1 MDRVQGSPR
10 AKATP
15 RDAEPAVEIR
25 ELVKH
30 YGATPVLRG
39 INLTI
44 AAGTSVALF
53 GPNGAGKST
62 LLNLIATLARPTSGT
77 IRVCGY
83 DSVKEGP
90 RARGCAGMLS
100 HAPWVYDRM
109 SVRDNVRFFAKL
121 RGKPLSDG
129 EILDALADMDLDNV
143 ADADAGTLSRGMKQR
158 LGIVRAFL
166 GTPALLLM
174 DEPFTG
180 LDRKSAGL
188 LCDRMIRFR
197 EAGGTLLTVT
207 HAVSEGWRIATRAL
221 MLHRGRLVQD
231 VPVTPDGLESFA
243 AQYDDRMRGEDD

>member
-1 MDRVQGSPR
+1 
-10 AKATP
+10 
-15 RDAEPAVEIR
+15 
-25 ELVKH
+25 
-30 YGATPVLRG
+30 
-39 INLTI
+39 
-44 AAGTSVALF
+44 
-53 GPNGAGKST
+53 
-62 LLNLIATLARPTSGT
+62 
-77 IRVCGY
+77 
-83 DSVKEGP
+83 
-90 RARGCAGMLS
+90 MLS